1 MTSSR
6 KWLAALALPVSV
18 GIAIAGCST
27 TGDDDGAP
35 VDGGTDGGVPYG
47 ASIEEYH
54 AAFEGIDPITLQVQ
68 APGGPGAST
77 AIDLETYGEAIEE
90 WSNGVVSFEMHYANS
105 VAGPTEVH
113 HALSDGRLDMAY
125 LFPGYVP
132 DVLPLNAQYSALSIL
147 GTKTPVAASL
157 APYLWVTESFY
168 EFEDEHTAEYEDAG
182 VYALMP
188 VLATNIP
195 VISCNEPNTSLAD
208 FSGNQIT
215 TTSAARVIQ
224 AEALGMSGVTLGF
237 QEAFEGLQ
245 RGVVGCT
252 MSSAAG
258 AVLGGFP
265 EVAPFVATSDNEA
278 ITTDLLP
285 LGFSLDRW
293 ESLPLVVKQLLFD
306 RLDVLIDADV
316 HAALGDM
323 ATLHEMSAEHGGEFL
338 TLAPD
343 AESALA
349 DANERIIE
357 SVRSTVTVVDGDAL
371 VDFVTERAADAD
383 ATVAGLGY
391 SDDAGYLGFAEAYD
405 PDTLD
410 LGPFIEYFMTEVLL
424 PHRPS

>member
-1 MTSSR
+1 MVSSR
-6 KWLAALALPVSV
+6 KWLAAAALPISI
-18 GIAIAGCST
+18 GIVLAGCSSAGNGGGGSSD
-27 TGDDDGAP
+27 GDAGA
-35 VDGGTDGGVPYG
+35 GVPFG

-54 AAFEGIDPITLQVQ
+54 AAFEGVDPITLQVQ

-77 AIDLETYGEAIEE
+77 AIDLEVYGEAIDE
-90 WSNGVVSFEMHYANS
+90 WSNGVVTFEMHYANS
-105 VAGPTEVH
+105 VAPPTEVH
-113 HALSDGRLDMAY
+113 LALNDGRLDMAY

-132 DVLPLNAQYSALSIL
+132 DVLPLNSQYTALSIL
-147 GTKTPVAASL
+147 GTKTPIAGSL
-157 APYLWVTESFY
+157 APFLWVTEAFY
-168 EFEDEHTAEYEDAG
+168 EFEDEHNAEYQDAG

-208 FSGNQIT
+208 FQGNQIT
-215 TTSAARVIQ
+215 TTSAARVMQ

-265 EVAPFVATSDNEA
+265 EVAPFIATSDNEA

-306 RLDVLIDADV
+306 RLDVLMDADI
-316 HAALGDM
+316 HASLGDM
-323 ATLHEMSAEHGGEFL
+323 ATLQQMSADNGGEFL
-338 TLAPD
+338 TLESD
-343 AESALA
+343 AEAALA
-349 DANERIIE
+349 KANEQILS
-357 SVRSTVTVVDGDAL
+357 SVRENTTVMDGDIL
-371 VDFVTERAADAD
+371 VDYVTERARLAD
-383 ATVAGLGY
+383 ATVAELGY
-391 SDDAGYLGFAEAYD
+391 SDEEGYLGFAETYSD
-405 PDTLD
+405 DSLD
-410 LGPFIEYFMTEVLL
+410 LGPFIEYFMTEIML